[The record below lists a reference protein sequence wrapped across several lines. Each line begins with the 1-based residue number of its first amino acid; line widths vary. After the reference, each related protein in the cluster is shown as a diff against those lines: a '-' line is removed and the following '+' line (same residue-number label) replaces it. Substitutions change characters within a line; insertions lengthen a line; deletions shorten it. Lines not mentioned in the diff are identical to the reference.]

1 MGYRILVDE
10 NLDPQTVLFCRN
22 RGHDAVHVEETL
34 GKGTD
39 DEEIAEYARN
49 EDYVVVTNDRDFL
62 DPERNRGLTV
72 LLVAPEGILSVVS
85 PRADSLAR
93 SRESARTVTTDSIC
107 DRTRSRSR

>member
-39 DEEIAEYARN
+39 DEVIAEYARN

-62 DPERNRGLTV
+62 DPERI
-72 LLVAPEGILSVVS
+72 E
-85 PRADSLAR
+85 DSLCCSSRRKGYCR
-93 SRESARTVTTDSIC
+93 S
-107 DRTRSRSR
+107 